1 MTNTVDVTSMIEQ
14 LQSYLDM
21 GMAYND
27 FTDDE
32 KSFMNMF
39 MIKNI
44 EKTETNNKN
53 GQRRKQTKNIRIR
66 QKGGN
71 IPPLPGAE

>member
-21 GMAYND
+21 GMVYND

-53 GQRRKQTKNIRIR
+53 GQRRQTKNIRIR

-71 IPPLPGAE
+71 IPPLPRGE